1 MFWKVIIIITVA
13 TIIKS
18 ELIENSLCLK
28 VKVLRDFLLKELIFL
43 KSKSTHEYIPVSIN
57 TVIPHKDYSDYD
69 ALLKGNIGII
79 DLKENF
85 TTLND
90 FENYIYI
97 NMQTP
102 IEDKPV
108 REDFDITNGNLYLP
122 PVVNVKNSTT
132 RKDFLKYISKEEIY
146 ILYNYNACYCQ
157 LKPIIHS
164 SGKLYLSF
172 LFKKTIDSIDIVK
185 YLEDYDEQW
194 KNWDASKIEKELKL
208 PIEWIESCIKSYDS
222 TFIAKKLEKGS
233 TNIYEFYWGTVTTE
247 ISKEHGYS
255 SINITYID
263 AINLTIKENLG
274 EFEISNIVKVNKNTT
289 VNEFFNTICIEN
301 LYKPNLNSTYVHYK
315 LHSIKYNCRLLS
327 IDFEFNFNQLSKIFI
342 SIDNK
347 IDDLN
352 VAIENLIFINNWLLK
367 NLSIDSSLLQEE
379 KITEDTIFTYNLS
392 FGTIISQL
400 DENNVATVEINYF
413 ISTLDIDKR
422 SSLYSV
428 FK

>member
-1 MFWKVIIIITVA
+1 MIIIITVA

-28 VKVLRDFLLKELIFL
+28 VKVLRDFLLKEFIFL
-43 KSKSTHEYIPVSIN
+43 KSKSTHEYIPVSIS
-57 TVIPHKDYSDYD
+57 TVTPHTDYSDYD
-69 ALLKGNIGII
+69 ALLKGDIGVI
-79 DLKENF
+79 DLKKSF

-97 NMQTP
+97 NIQTP

-194 KNWDASKIEKELKL
+194 KNWDDSKIEKELEL
-208 PIEWIESCIKSYDS
+208 PI
-222 TFIAKKLEKGS
+222 
-233 TNIYEFYWGTVTTE
+233 V
-247 ISKEHGYS
+247 
-255 SINITYID
+255 
-263 AINLTIKENLG
+263 
-274 EFEISNIVKVNKNTT
+274 
-289 VNEFFNTICIEN
+289 
-301 LYKPNLNSTYVHYK
+301 
-315 LHSIKYNCRLLS
+315 
-327 IDFEFNFNQLSKIFI
+327 
-342 SIDNK
+342 
-347 IDDLN
+347 
-352 VAIENLIFINNWLLK
+352 
-367 NLSIDSSLLQEE
+367 
-379 KITEDTIFTYNLS
+379 
-392 FGTIISQL
+392 
-400 DENNVATVEINYF
+400 
-413 ISTLDIDKR
+413 
-422 SSLYSV
+422 
-428 FK
+428 